1 MSKDLSRLTDQE
13 LLAMAGRKPAHD
25 FSQVS
30 DQDLLAMYTPQE
42 APTPEQTLL
51 SKVGEGALQIG
62 PGLGELARPA
72 LRAAKSIAV
81 GTLGAAG
88 DIAQE
93 AVNLPGFL
101 VNKATQFITG
111 DENANPVPA
120 LGGVNTVSPGIS
132 QAFDKATGGLTKSRN
147 RGEELLE
154 IGQEIAGG
162 IAGPGA
168 IKTLAQKGAN
178 IAGLI
183 GKRALQ
189 FGTGVTKKSEEL
201 VKAFTDSGVNPTLA
215 NITESKGTQ
224 TFQNLI
230 ANFPGGKGVIEKAT
244 QGQIDDITKQLAGI
258 TQSKGGTIQQTG
270 KVIQE
275 GAEATGRATEQ
286 ELDKLYDDLDKFIPK
301 ETINTQ
307 KYNGFKEISDLKNPT
322 NARQESALQKL
333 ISKKQSTP
341 AKELN
346 PQPFTAKQFRG
357 EGSNVGRSRFGEGIY
372 STPNK
377 AEAARFGNVKEI
389 DVSLNKPYYI
399 DSEVE
404 AAFNKPSPQKI
415 KDLGYDGV
423 VVLNDKG
430 GVSEVV
436 DFAIKTPS
444 SSKIPTNNLKAL
456 TQDAQIQDV
465 VAVGSGDTAKV
476 LARYNDIVD
485 EAGNISYPRLK
496 TFRSTV
502 GAKMQSPSLLGE
514 ERGALKKV
522 YGALS
527 EDMKAAVT
535 AQGGER
541 GLRAFNKANNNFMRS
556 TERLE
561 KQINPLIKADTPE
574 KVYNLALSGTKQG
587 GSNIKPIMKGL
598 NPTQQEFVRGTVVN
612 RMGSANPG
620 QQDAFGEVFS
630 SDKFLTEWNRLSP
643 EARSNIFSKE
653 QVGSIENLNKVIS
666 SIKQAGKVRQ
676 SSNNLPYLAYLGLG
690 SALATSPAAAVGAVS
705 GANLTAKMM
714 TNPRFLKWLAQA
726 PKVKPTEIPK
736 HLKVLSTISAAGNS
750 ELREDILNYLES
762 ITIQQ
767 EN

>member
-244 QGQIDDITKQLAGI
+244 QTQIDDITKQLAGI
-258 TQSKGGTIQQTG
+258 TKSTGGTIQQTG

-275 GAEATGRATEQ
+275 GAEATGRATEARIG
-286 ELDKLYDDLDKFIPK
+286 KLYDDLDQFVPK
-301 ETINTQ
+301 EVQ
-307 KYNGFKEISDLKNPT
+307 G
-322 NARQESALQKL
+322 
-333 ISKKQSTP
+333 
-341 AKELN
+341 
-346 PQPFTAKQFRG
+346 
-357 EGSNVGRSRFGEGIY
+357 
-372 STPNK
+372 
-377 AEAARFGNVKEI
+377 
-389 DVSLNKPYYI
+389 
-399 DSEVE
+399 
-404 AAFNKPSPQKI
+404 
-415 KDLGYDGV
+415 
-423 VVLNDKG
+423 
-430 GVSEVV
+430 
-436 DFAIKTPS
+436 
-444 SSKIPTNNLKAL
+444 SKIPTNNLKAL

-476 LARYNDIVD
+476 LARYGDIIDIVD